1 AWNGETYPGNF
12 GSGIGGNFPRQPWM
26 LSPGELE
33 RWGDLYSNRDPV
45 TRDFWS
51 GEFKVKEKN
60 NAAYAMANFDGPGW
74 SGNAGV
80 RYVQTKEIVR
90 VNVGLPNCPV
100 MAPCPGAPA
109 GTITTS
115 AFGSYYQ
122 NEVTNT
128 YNDWLPSG
136 NLRFDLGNKMIAR
149 FAAARTLARPDY
161 SALGGSINADDTT
174 HTGSGGN
181 PYLKPILSTNLDA
194 TWEWYYAPRSL
205 V

>member
-1 AWNGETYPGNF
+1 
-12 GSGIGGNFPRQPWM
+12 
-26 LSPGELE
+26 
-33 RWGDLYSNRDPV
+33 
-45 TRDFWS
+45 
-51 GEFKVKEKN
+51 
-60 NAAYAMANFDGPGW
+60 
-74 SGNAGV
+74 
-80 RYVQTKEIVR
+80 
-90 VNVGLPNCPV
+90 GLPNCPV

-136 NLRFDLGNKMIAR
+136 NLRLDLGNKMIAR

-174 HTGSGGN
+174 PTGSGGN
-181 PYLKPILSTNLDA
+181 PFLKPIRSTNLDA
-194 TWEWYYAPRSL
+194 SWEWYYAPRSL
-205 V
+205 VSAGLFYMDLTNYVGFGTYQTQLLNIKTGKFETYTIT